1 MLTRKPSQEY
11 YGDSN
16 NLWEHDLSVAHADAA
31 LKGVLEAAVVESYVD
46 LLAPNLKVKCV
57 AYLTHFTSA
66 RRVTPVAHGTSGQ
79 CTDLMVPVP
88 KGTPVLARVGG
99 DDRAVPPWQ
108 QRRMFRHLA
117 EHG

>member
-1 MLTRKPSQEY
+1 
-11 YGDSN
+11 
-16 NLWEHDLSVAHADAA
+16 VAHADAA

-79 CTDLMVPVP
+79 CADLMVPVP
-88 KGTPVLARVGG
+88 SRGRRCWRAWAATTGPCRRGSSVVCFATSPSTGEASATVKTPSRV
-99 DDRAVPPWQ
+99 RLIRPQ
-108 QRRMFRHLA
+108 C
-117 EHG
+117 